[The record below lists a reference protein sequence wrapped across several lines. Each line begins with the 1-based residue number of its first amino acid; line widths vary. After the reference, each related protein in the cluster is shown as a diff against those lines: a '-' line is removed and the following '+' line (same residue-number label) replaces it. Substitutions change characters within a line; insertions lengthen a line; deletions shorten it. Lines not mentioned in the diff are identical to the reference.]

1 MSEPARY
8 LFPAD
13 RMLGDAGRFGWP
25 GVSLSRGELSGGTV
39 RPAGV
44 VVPQVLGQYRAQVVF
59 IDDQQPS
66 GDLPAQGAD
75 APFGDRVRFGW
86 LWRAADN
93 PDAALRGDHGID
105 AGELARAIPD
115 HELG

>member
-1 MSEPARY
+1 M
-8 LFPAD
+8 
-13 RMLGDAGRFGWP
+13 
-25 GVSLSRGELSGGTV
+25 

-75 APFGDRVRFGW
+75 APFADRVRFGW
-86 LWRAADN
+86 LWRAVDN
-93 PDAALRGDHGID
+93 PDALRGDHGID